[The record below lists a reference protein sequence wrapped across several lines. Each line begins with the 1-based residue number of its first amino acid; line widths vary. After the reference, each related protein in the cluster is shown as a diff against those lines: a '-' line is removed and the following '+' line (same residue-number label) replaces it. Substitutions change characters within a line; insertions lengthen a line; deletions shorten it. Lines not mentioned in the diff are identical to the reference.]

1 MVHSYKLMNGLA
13 NIVQSG
19 TPSTGVQFRKR
30 AYGSSGIRSFLR
42 DVLAM
47 ANASVEG
54 PRYIITGVDF
64 DTKGQKR
71 VRGVKRDDFSGKPA
85 YESLASDH
93 IEPAVRITYNAVT
106 IDEKQVGVFEIG
118 DCQDSPYMMRVD
130 HSETLRRGDAYVR
143 VNDAA
148 VKMGRRQLLALFERK
163 FQEAVSSA
171 SIEIGFPGEIIHK
184 TLRVPTCDFGE
195 LPSAVANAKLQE
207 MIEAKN
213 RVNTSY
219 VSTIVAR
226 LTFARVFGSDRP
238 YEDRS
243 TEDIMAELQQLAQQ
257 YRDHDDHFLYEEH
270 ATSIQLVV
278 YSQSG
283 EPLQHVSYSL
293 LFPVHEEFRVA
304 AQLPKLPR
312 GNGFA
317 GRTSLAQSKYPAVT
331 QRDNAIRVSGK
342 LEEIPADEPVEV
354 FATPLR
360 ICVGSALKGRRMGIQ
375 YSLSAQ
381 NLRSPAK
388 GTLRLLF

>member
-1 MVHSYKLMNGLA
+1 MNRLA

-19 TPSTGVQFRKR
+19 ALCNGVQFRKR
-30 AYGSSGIRSFLR
+30 AYGSSGVRSFLR

-54 PRYIITGVDF
+54 SRYIITGVDF

-71 VRGVKRDDFSGKPA
+71 VHGVKRDDFSGKPD
-85 YESLASDH
+85 YESLVNDH
-93 IEPAVRITYNAVT
+93 IEPAVRIRYKAVT
-106 IDEKQVGVFEIG
+106 IDAKQVGVFEIG
-118 DCQDSPYMMRVD
+118 DCQDCPYMMRVD

-143 VNDAA
+143 VKDAA
-148 VKMGRRQLLALFERK
+148 VKMGRRQLLALFEEK
-163 FQEAVSSA
+163 FKDSISA
-171 SIEIGFPGEIIHK
+171 ANIEIGFPGEIIHK
-184 TLRVPTCDFGE
+184 KLKVATCDFSE
-195 LPSAVANAKLQE
+195 LPSAIASAKLQE

-213 RVNTSY
+213 QVNISY
-219 VSTIVAR
+219 VSSIVAR
-226 LTFARVFGSDRP
+226 LTFARVFGSDQP

-243 TEDIMAELQQLAQQ
+243 TEDIVAEMQQLAQQ

-270 ATSIQLVV
+270 ATDIQLVV
-278 YSQSG
+278 YSQNG

-312 GNGFA
+312 GDDFA
-317 GRTSLAQSKYPAVT
+317 ERTSLEQSGYPAVT
-331 QRDNAIRVSGK
+331 QRDNAIQVSGK
-342 LEEIPADEPVEV
+342 LDEIPADEPVEI

-360 ICVGSALKGRRMGIQ
+360 ICVGSALKGRRIGIQ

>member
-1 MVHSYKLMNGLA
+1 MNRLA
-13 NIVQSG
+13 KIVQSG
-19 TPSTGVQFRKR
+19 TPSAGVQFRKR
-30 AYGSSGIRSFLR
+30 VYGSSGVRSFLR

-47 ANASVEG
+47 TNASVEG

-64 DTKGQKR
+64 DAKGRKR
-71 VRGVKRDDFSGKPA
+71 LHGVKHDDFSGKPD
-85 YESLASDH
+85 YESLVSEH
-93 IEPAVRITYNAVT
+93 IEPAVRIRYKAVT

-118 DCQDSPYMMRVD
+118 DCQDFPYMMRVD

-143 VNDAA
+143 VRDSA
-148 VKMGRRQLLALFERK
+148 VKMGRRQLLTMFEEN
-163 FQEAVSSA
+163 FQDSISSA
-171 SIEIGFPGEIIHK
+171 NIEIGFPGEIIHK
-184 TLRVPTCDFGE
+184 KLKVATCDFSE
-195 LPSAVANAKLQE
+195 LPSAIASAKLQE

-213 RVNTSY
+213 QVNSSY

-226 LTFARVFGSDRP
+226 LTFARVFGSDQP

-243 TEDIMAELQQLAQQ
+243 TEDIVAEMQQLEQQ
-257 YRDHDDHFLYEEH
+257 YHDHDDHFLYEEH

-293 LFPVHEEFRVA
+293 LFPVHEEFRIA

-312 GNGFA
+312 GNSFA
-317 GRTSLAQSKYPAVT
+317 ERTSLEQSRYPAVT
-331 QRDNAIRVSGK
+331 QRDNAIQVSGK
-342 LEEIPADEPVEV
+342 LDEIPADEPVEI

-360 ICVGSALKGRRMGIQ
+360 ICIGSGLKGRRVGIQ